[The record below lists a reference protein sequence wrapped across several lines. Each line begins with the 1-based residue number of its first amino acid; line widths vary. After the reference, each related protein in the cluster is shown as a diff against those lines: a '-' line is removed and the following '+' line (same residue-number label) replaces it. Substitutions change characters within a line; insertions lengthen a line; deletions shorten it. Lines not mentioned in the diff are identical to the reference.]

1 MITELC
7 EACYDV
13 WFVDSDTGGEKRGGG
28 GNRAEDV
35 KVFIEM
41 TRVGSL
47 YSLITAITTSKYIT
61 EKSRTT
67 AQHTGLCRAVL
78 YCL

>member
-1 MITELC
+1 MISELC

-13 WFVDSDTGGEKRGGG
+13 WFGDSDTEKKRGGG

-41 TRVGSL
+41 TRRDRSRNEKTRESGYNRQGS
-47 YSLITAITTSKYIT
+47 YQA
-61 EKSRTT
+61 
-67 AQHTGLCRAVL
+67 
-78 YCL
+78 